1 MNSRFKPIE
10 IFDYETTE
18 RTSFKIIDPNGNE
31 FLNLNHTEI
40 KNISI
45 DLKSGV
51 VFLTGRILGAPK
63 ELELS
68 KWKRNQEDLIKKL
81 EFVIIRN
88 GYAKHYILNAG
99 IQKIQ
104 EDYKNMS
111 YFVMFKHD
119 NRQVPLYHTA
129 ESIADNLRIDYKVNL
144 PEINFKNISPQT
156 ALSLGL
162 STYGIGAGV
171 VGALTAEIT
180 IPVMVGLVVGA
191 SLFHSARVDFTLEL
205 HGMPE
210 ELKGQADFIQQ
221 FVGEIGKIVAK
232 NMKQNEKIF
241 EKGGELLYSEII
253 FFYGI
258 FTGRTSLKQL
268 FNSKSFSKFT
278 KKFGLQTYLKIKKV
292 VLKSHKNATR
302 YEGATRAFN
311 FELFINDIMNTMGA
325 GQSIYDKVSDR

>member
-1 MNSRFKPIE
+1 
-10 IFDYETTE
+10 
-18 RTSFKIIDPNGNE
+18 
-31 FLNLNHTEI
+31 
-40 KNISI
+40 
-45 DLKSGV
+45 
-51 VFLTGRILGAPK
+51 
-63 ELELS
+63 
-68 KWKRNQEDLIKKL
+68 
-81 EFVIIRN
+81 
-88 GYAKHYILNAG
+88 ILNAG

-104 EDYKNMS
+104 EDYQSMS

-129 ESIADNLRIDYKVNL
+129 ESIMDNLRIDYKVNL
-144 PEINFKNISPQT
+144 PEINFKNISTQT

-162 STYGIGAGV
+162 STYGIGAAV

-205 HGMPE
+205 HGMPQ

-232 NMKQNEKIF
+232 NMKQNEKTF
-241 EKGGELLYSEII
+241 EKGGEVLYSEII
-253 FFYGI
+253 FFYGV
-258 FTGRTSLKQL
+258 FTGRISLKQL
-268 FNSKSFSKFT
+268 FNSNSFSKLT

-292 VLKSHKNATR
+292 VLKSHKNATK
-302 YEGATRAFN
+302 YESVTRAFN
-311 FELFINDIMNTMGA
+311 FELFVNDIINTMGA